1 MRGSRLLI
9 IIGFVVLVGAVAVY
23 VVMFVLPP
31 DEKPVVEGT
40 PVTPFIPEGMKEVVV
55 AAQNIP
61 RGTSITSDTVQ
72 AKFWPIDSVFEGTM
86 SDVEEVLGLNASV
99 DIRRGMPLMIDM
111 LTEEPVRVDLPEIPA
126 GKVAYAL
133 PVSRY
138 SSVAWAL
145 RPGDHVDVLISLL
158 VVDLDE
164 EFQTL
169 LPNQAGCISPSEEE
183 GCKPGILGRLEV
195 LPNDWV
201 VSVGPNNELQRPRL
215 VTQLTVQNAVVL
227 RVGDW
232 PSEEEEE
239 EEVPLDEGGEPVEPV
254 EPVPGEEAVPPERAN
269 IEPLTLIVTLQDAMV
284 LKYAEE
290 IGASIDLV
298 LRSPDDSDIGR
309 ITTESVTLQYIFDRF
324 SIELPPSLPY
334 GVTPPVRS
342 LRPNYPWGRGGSS
355 SEKLPEEMFVE
366 AE

>member
-9 IIGFVVLVGAVAVY
+9 IIGFIVLVGAVAVA
-23 VVMFVLPP
+23 VVMLLPT
-31 DEKPVVEGT
+31 DEEEVGEGT

-86 SDVEEVLGLNASV
+86 SDIEEVLGLNASV
-99 DIRRGMPLMIDM
+99 DIMRGMPLTMDM

-215 VTQLTVQNAVVL
+215 VTQLTVRNAVVL

-232 PSEEEEE
+232 PSEGEE
-239 EEVPLDEGGEPVEPV
+239 EEVPPDEGGEPVEPV
-254 EPVPGEEAVPPERAN
+254 EPVPEGGATPPARGE
-269 IEPLTLIVTLQDAMV
+269 IEPLTLIITLQDAMV

-298 LRSPDDSDIGR
+298 LRSPDDSDTGG

-355 SEKLPEEMFVE
+355 SEKLPEEVFVE